1 MELSKPQEKNQM
13 NFNEHLLRI
22 RKASHQTQQALADYL
37 NISVQSVSKWEKGTA
52 SPSIEYLPQIAR
64 FFHCS
69 VNAFFSEY
77 ELQLTE
83 KFAAPLDDKYVLALY
98 EEILHQQNV
107 LKSNPEWPDT
117 EFVDNAY
124 PFESMFL
131 PGLYEFLKTHT
142 HVTARD
148 LQENL
153 FIGYGLAADIIYA
166 LVEMGIVD
174 NKIGKEIVK
183 EKIDLI
189 LPYVN
194 ENTKK

>member
-1 MELSKPQEKNQM
+1 M

-124 PFESMFL
+124 PFE
-131 PGLYEFLKTHT
+131 
-142 HVTARD
+142 
-148 LQENL
+148 
-153 FIGYGLAADIIYA
+153 
-166 LVEMGIVD
+166 
-174 NKIGKEIVK
+174 
-183 EKIDLI
+183 
-189 LPYVN
+189 
-194 ENTKK
+194 

>member
-1 MELSKPQEKNQM
+1 M
-13 NFNEHLLRI
+13 
-22 RKASHQTQQALADYL
+22 
-37 NISVQSVSKWEKGTA
+37 
-52 SPSIEYLPQIAR
+52 
-64 FFHCS
+64 
-69 VNAFFSEY
+69 
-77 ELQLTE
+77 QLTE

>member
-1 MELSKPQEKNQM
+1 MELSKTQEKNQM

-83 KFAAPLDDKYVLALY
+83 KFAAPLDDKYVLAFY

-117 EFVDNAY
+117 EFVDNSY

-148 LQENL
+148 LQENTAWPPTL
-153 FIGYGLAADIIYA
+153 FTLWSKWELWIT
-166 LVEMGIVD
+166 
-174 NKIGKEIVK
+174 KS
-183 EKIDLI
+183 EK
-189 LPYVN
+189 
-194 ENTKK
+194 KS

>member
-1 MELSKPQEKNQM
+1 M

-22 RKASHQTQQALADYL
+22 RTASHQTQQALADYL

-131 PGLYEFLKTHT
+131 PGLYEFLKTHILERMVKDIKYLLDDT
-142 HVTARD
+142 D
-148 LQENL
+148 NEQETNIAL
-153 FIGYGLAADIIYA
+153 WDNHHEIAEYGVSY
-166 LVEMGIVD
+166 
-174 NKIGKEIVK
+174 GKGGED
-183 EKIDLI
+183 E
-189 LPYVN
+189 
-194 ENTKK
+194 